1 MTTETQSARVE
12 RAYASA
18 KSRLG
23 APCDIALI
31 LGSGLGHL
39 ADAIDDPVIIPYG
52 EIDGFPVSTAPLHKG
67 QLVIGS
73 LFGRRV
79 VVMQGRLHIYEG
91 WDPRDIAMVVYF
103 LKRLGAPTLVV
114 TNAAGGLNADYRGG
128 DVMLIEDHLNFTG
141 RSPLA
146 GHNDDAIGIRFPDMS
161 QPYDRELLKL
171 VAEAADRA
179 KVKVRRGI
187 YCGVQGPE
195 LETNAERR
203 FQRSAGADAIGMS
216 TVLEVIAAAHVGLR
230 TIGISAITNTATG
243 GPDQQPDTIEDIMKE
258 ALKCG
263 VKIQSI
269 LAELLPTL
277 PARA

>member
-12 RAYASA
+12 RAYASV
-18 KSRLG
+18 KSRVG

-31 LGSGLGHL
+31 LGSGLGQL
-39 ADAIDDPVIIPYG
+39 ADAVKDPVVIPYG

-79 VVMQGRLHIYEG
+79 VVMQGRLHLYEG
-91 WDPRDIAMVVYF
+91 WNPRDIAMVIYF
-103 LKRLGAPTLVV
+103 LKRLGALSLVV

-146 GHNDDAIGIRFPDMS
+146 GHNDDGIGIRFPDMS

-171 VAEAADRA
+171 VAAAAERA
-179 KVKVRRGI
+179 KVAVRRGI

-195 LETNAERR
+195 LETSAERR

-243 GPDQQPDTIEDIMKE
+243 GPDQQPDTMEKIVEE

-269 LAELLPTL
+269 LTELLPAL
-277 PARA
+277 PART

>member
-12 RAYASA
+12 RAYASV
-18 KSRLG
+18 KSRVG

-31 LGSGLGHL
+31 LGSGLGQL
-39 ADAIDDPVIIPYG
+39 ADAVKDPVVIPYG

-73 LFGRRV
+73 LLGRRV
-79 VVMQGRLHIYEG
+79 VVMQGRLHLYEG
-91 WDPRDIAMVVYF
+91 WNPRDIAMVIYF
-103 LKRLGAPTLVV
+103 LKRLGALSLVV

-146 GHNDDAIGIRFPDMS
+146 GHNDDGIGIRFPDMS

-171 VAEAADRA
+171 VAAAAERA
-179 KVKVRRGI
+179 KVAVRRGI

-195 LETNAERR
+195 LETSAERR

-243 GPDQQPDTIEDIMKE
+243 GPDQQPDTMEKIVEE

-269 LAELLPTL
+269 LTELLPAL
-277 PARA
+277 PART